1 MKVVSAH
8 SILEAPLWRRKMEGQ
23 YLLYLLYLSYTYT
36 HSLFRNTL
44 IGIINSFRQHSTG
57 PILRQE
63 ILKTGN
69 KREGCDPKNLKT
81 WFVRVSELLGWIRTH
96 TDGDRVENS
105 KCERITRGTGPV
117 TPHNIV
123 EVEWKRDMDRDDNHI
138 CVRPGET
145 FLQ

>member
-1 MKVVSAH
+1 MVVYAH
-8 SILEAPLWRRKMEGQ
+8 SILEAPLWQRKMEGQ
-23 YLLYLLYLSYTYT
+23 YYLLYLLYLSYTYT

-44 IGIINSFRQHSTG
+44 IGITSSFSKTTR
-57 PILRQE
+57 IRD
-63 ILKTGN
+63 ILKRGN
-69 KREGCDPKNLKT
+69 KREECDPQDHESM
-81 WFVRVSELLGWIRTH
+81 FVRVSELLGWIQTH

-123 EVEWKRDMDRDDNHI
+123 EVVWKRDMDRDDNHI

-145 FLQ
+145 FSQ

>member
-1 MKVVSAH
+1 MLF
-8 SILEAPLWRRKMEGQ
+8 ICP
-23 YLLYLLYLSYTYT
+23 T
-36 HSLFRNTL
+36 HYYLFRNTL
-44 IGIINSFRQHSTG
+44 IGIATSWRKTTRIRD
-57 PILRQE
+57 

-69 KREGCDPKNLKT
+69 KREQCDPKDMPSM
-81 WFVRVSELLGWIRTH
+81 FVRVSVLLGWIRTH

-105 KCERITRGTGPV
+105 KCERITRGTGSV

-145 FLQ
+145 FPK